1 MLDAE
6 DVKKKLKLE
15 EEMSNNS
22 MRQYIYI
29 YGRKAKSELTKWKFI
44 DNKIDIVEFTY
55 DNQ

>member
-29 YGRKAKSELTKWKFI
+29 YMEERQSL
-44 DNKIDIVEFTY
+44 N
-55 DNQ
+55 